1 MYMLFVKEEVGVEG
15 GRGSKEED
23 KIILLRGGLWFKG
36 FKGGYKNLFLIE

>member
-23 KIILLRGGLWFKG
+23 KIILLRGGSWWEISIVL
-36 FKGGYKNLFLIE
+36 